1 MAETPQLTMG
11 QRTALS
17 VPPLLLRLVL
27 ALVFVWYGSHK
38 VFVKFDVTPEMRPGL
53 VAAGVLPVDAP
64 PAPETARPV
73 PAPTPEPEPAPE
85 PSPETNPLEEPQG
98 DPPADGTGPLT
109 LASLAWAQ
117 DAVAVER
124 VRNLHNISMML
135 HMAANPQ
142 PVVRAEG
149 AEPVMPMALVPQKLG
164 TPPWTVRLAWA
175 AALTE
180 LIAGGLILI
189 GLATRLS
196 GFSLAMVMG
205 VAMWLT
211 VVGPAIQSGNAWL
224 GFLPAGGFAK
234 PEVYQTWFF
243 QLSMLAM
250 GLALVFSGPG
260 MLSLDRWIFGTKGET
275 DED

>member
-27 ALVFVWYGSHK
+27 ALVFVWAGGYK
-38 VFVKFDVTPEMRPGL
+38 VFVKFDVTPEMRPAL
-53 VAAGVLPVDAP
+53 VAAGALPADVPTTPDGV
-64 PAPETARPV
+64 RPV
-73 PAPTPEPEPAPE
+73 PTPDGASDPIAEPEPQPE
-85 PSPETNPLEEPQG
+85 AVEPAEG
-98 DPPADGTGPLT
+98 VGPLT
-109 LASLAWAQ
+109 LASLVQ
-117 DAVAVER
+117 TQVVAGGER
-124 VRNLHNISMML
+124 VRNLHNISMGL
-135 HMAANPQ
+135 YAAGNPQ
-142 PVVRAEG
+142 PMVRAEG
-149 AEPVMPMALVPQKLG
+149 AEPVTPMALVPQKLG

-180 LIAGGLILI
+180 LIAGGLLLI

-196 GFSLAMVMG
+196 GFSLAVVMG

-234 PEVYQTWFF
+234 PEVYQMWFM
-243 QLSMLAM
+243 QLAMLAM

-260 MLSLDRWIFGTKGET
+260 MLSLDRWIFGGSGTD